1 MWEQQRSKQMSSMV
15 SGAQTIENFNA
26 NAYESMHRLTQNVL
40 EQRMHRNSETDC
52 IDHKQDDSDQSTAN
66 RLIPNTFDSDAI
78 AASVAA
84 TITAATNSNSPSVG
98 DDFVDNVSSSEPND
112 ATTSCLRK
120 RITKNARKSSPK
132 MHCNNKPPSLTAS
145 TCEFMHSA
153 AKLRHTSAGYDRNMS
168 ALHRPQFASGAKLKK
183 IVFNGTFP
191 IDDPYSSRFD
201 YDGHLLQ

>member
-1 MWEQQRSKQMSSMV
+1 MWEQQRSKQMPSIM
-15 SGAQTIENFNA
+15 SGAKTIDNFNA
-26 NAYESMHRLTQNVL
+26 NAYESMHRLTQNVP
-40 EQRMHRNSETDC
+40 EQRMHRNSETDY

-66 RLIPNTFDSDAI
+66 RLIPNTFNSDAI
-78 AASVAA
+78 VAA
-84 TITAATNSNSPSVG
+84 AIITTTTTTNSNSPSVG
-98 DDFVDNVSSSEPND
+98 DDFVDNVSSSEPKD

-120 RITKNARKSSPK
+120 RITKSARKSSPK
-132 MHCNNKPPSLTAS
+132 MHCNNKSPSSAAS
-145 TCEFMHSA
+145 TCEFMQSA
-153 AKLRHTSAGYDRNMS
+153 ATLRHTSAGYDRNMS